1 MGYIGVYTA
10 LQPDIAITGA
20 VTVVQVNAPAT
31 AAVDVIRAWVTF
43 DSVVST
49 AIEVALK
56 TVSTAGTA
64 TTVTPG
70 QHWPGSAAFSGTASR
85 TSTAEGTLVD
95 DDFPRE
101 FVNYLN
107 GWLYLPVPEERLRIA
122 PSGRVALY
130 LPTAPGAS
138 VNISAGIV
146 FGEYG

>member
-1 MGYIGVYTA
+1 MTNYVGVYTA

-20 VTVVQVNAPAT
+20 VTLVQVNAPSDAS
-31 AAVDVIRAWVTF
+31 VDIIRAWATF
-43 DSVVST
+43 DSVTST

-64 TTVTPG
+64 TAVTAG
-70 QHWPGSAAFSGTASR
+70 IHFGTAFGGTASR

-95 DDFPRE
+95 DDYPRE

-107 GWLYLPVPEERLRIA
+107 GFLWLPTPAEIIRLA
-122 PSGRVALY
+122 PSGRFAIY

-138 VNISAGIV
+138 VNISAGVV
-146 FGEYG
+146 FGEIG